1 MMVGSTGSTLLLVF
15 GLMAGAATQVKAQ
28 ESKKQEVR
36 FDASVP
42 RERQIKL
49 ALSSAPSEVSSKATL
64 YVLSPKGY
72 EKVREGTNGF
82 SCLVGRS
89 FEGTTEASMDPM
101 CYDAEGSRTLL
112 LVKMREEE
120 LRAKGKSEAEIKAD
134 IANGYKAGRFQA
146 PSKPGFVY
154 MLSSENFIRD
164 PETGKSG
171 PFPGHL
177 MFYCTLYDR
186 ERPGIRIGIGRN
198 DALSVVAWGAGR
210 NDDSD
215 PSAIG
220 AGGSRSWRLPQALRA
235 GSDRRAAPQNGR
247 ACIGR

>member
-1 MMVGSTGSTLLLVF
+1 MRLHGHVRTMMGSTLSALLLVF

-28 ESKKQEVR
+28 EPKKQEVR

-49 ALSSAPSEVSSKATL
+49 ALSSAPAEVSSKATL
-64 YVLSPKGY
+64 YVLGPKGY
-72 EKVREGTNGF
+72 GF

-89 FEGTTEASMDPM
+89 FEGTTEASIDPM

-134 IANGYKAGRFQA
+134 IANGYKEGRFQA
-146 PSKPGFVY
+146 PGKPGFVY
-154 MLSSENFIRD
+154 MLSSENYIRD

-171 PFPGHL
+171 AFPGHL
-177 MFYCTLYDR
+177 MFYAPYMTAKDLGYESVSGAMMPYLSLPGEPDAMMIVIPAPSEVEDR
-186 ERPGIRIGIGRN
+186 SDG
-198 DALSVVAWGAGR
+198 
-210 NDDSD
+210 DSHKH
-215 PSAIG
+215 
-220 AGGSRSWRLPQALRA
+220 
-235 GSDRRAAPQNGR
+235 
-247 ACIGR
+247 

>member
-1 MMVGSTGSTLLLVF
+1 MRLHGHVRTMMGSTLSALLLVF

-28 ESKKQEVR
+28 EPKKQEVR

-49 ALSSAPSEVSSKATL
+49 ALSSAPAEVSSKATL
-64 YVLSPKGY
+64 YVLGPKGY
-72 EKVREGTNGF
+72 ERGREGTNGF

-89 FEGTTEASMDPM
+89 FEGTTEASIDPM

-134 IANGYKAGRFQA
+134 IANGYKEGRFQA
-146 PSKPGFVY
+146 PGKPGFVY
-154 MLSSENFIRD
+154 MLSSENYIRD

-171 PFPGHL
+171 AFPGHL
-177 MFYCTLYDR
+177 MFYAPYMTAKDLGYDSVSPAMVPYLVQ
-186 ERPGIRIGIGRN
+186 PGEP
-198 DALSVVAWGAGR
+198 DAMMVVIPARSTPG
-210 NDDSD
+210 DDSEGD
-215 PSAIG
+215 SHKH
-220 AGGSRSWRLPQALRA
+220 
-235 GSDRRAAPQNGR
+235 
-247 ACIGR
+247 